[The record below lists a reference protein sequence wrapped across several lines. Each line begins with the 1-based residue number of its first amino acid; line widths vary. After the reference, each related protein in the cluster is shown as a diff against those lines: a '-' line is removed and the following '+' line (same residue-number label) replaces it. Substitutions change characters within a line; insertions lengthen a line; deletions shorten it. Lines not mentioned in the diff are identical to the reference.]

1 MTSELDKG
9 QRNTGQQSSGDRV
22 RARAY
27 HRDFWPGIVGYVVVL
42 GAVVALGDLDGT
54 SPWRFLWAL
63 LPVLPALW
71 VIRAVVRHVRRIDDY
86 QRGLLLRGLA
96 VGFAAAMIASVT
108 LGFLDVAGLV
118 VPMTGW
124 IVYGIGMLAWAVATA
139 VSAR

>member
-1 MTSELDKG
+1 MTSELDSAS
-9 QRNTGQQSSGDRV
+9 RSSGD

-27 HRDFWPGIVGYVVVL
+27 HLDFWPGIVGYVVVL
-42 GAVVALGDLDGT
+42 GAVTVLGDLDGT

-86 QRGLLLRGLA
+86 QRGLLLSGLA

-108 LGFLDVAGLV
+108 VGFLDVAGLD
-118 VPMTGW
+118 VPLAGW
-124 IVYGIGMLAWAVATA
+124 IVYGVGMVAWGVAAAVTA
-139 VSAR
+139 R

>member
-1 MTSELDKG
+1 MTSELDNKS
-9 QRNTGQQSSGDRV
+9 TGDRA

-27 HRDFWPGIVGYVVVL
+27 HLDFWPGIVGYVVVL
-42 GAVVALGDLDGT
+42 GAVTIFGDLDGT

-96 VGFAAAMIASVT
+96 VGFAAAMIASIT
-108 LGFLDVAGLV
+108 IGFLDVAGLD
-118 VPMTGW
+118 VPLAGW
-124 IVYGIGMLAWAVATA
+124 IVYGVGMISWALAAAVTA
-139 VSAR
+139 R

>member
-1 MTSELDKG
+1 MTSELDNG
-9 QRNTGQQSSGDRV
+9 RRSSGDRA
-22 RARAY
+22 RSRAY

-71 VIRAVVRHVRRIDDY
+71 IIRAVVRHVRRIDDH

-124 IVYGIGMLAWAVATA
+124 IVYGVGMLAWAVAAA